1 MSEPA
6 TQEQNESDG
15 KKRRR
20 GIVIE
25 DDAIMGRMLRAI
37 LRDADFQTTLAPTGL
52 MGMDLIRQGN
62 VDFVVLDVLIPEMNG
77 FEVYEAMKSD
87 PSTSNI
93 PVLMITAWDDDKHME
108 RVRELGVKH
117 FLPKPFTEDELLE
130 KIRDL
135 LSEIAD

>member
-1 MSEPA
+1 MDDA
-6 TQEQNESDG
+6 KNGEQ
-15 KKRRR
+15 KRKR

-37 LRDADFQTTLAPTGL
+37 LRDANFQTTLAPTGL
-52 MGMDLIRQGN
+52 MGLELVRQGN

-77 FEVYEAMKSD
+77 FEVYEAMQQDDKMKS
-87 PSTSNI
+87 I

-108 RVRELGVKH
+108 RVRELGVRH

-130 KIRDL
+130 KIRNL
-135 LSEIAD
+135 LNETPA